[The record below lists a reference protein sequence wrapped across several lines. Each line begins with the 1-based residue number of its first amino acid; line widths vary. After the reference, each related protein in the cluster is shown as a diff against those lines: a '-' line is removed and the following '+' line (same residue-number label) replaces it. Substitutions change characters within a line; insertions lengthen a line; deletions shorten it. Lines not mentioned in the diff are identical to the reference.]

1 MAGLARE
8 GPSRVREPLGIGEAP
23 VEAWR
28 EAGLLKPSV
37 MKPVIATLE
46 QSLVRARLGRLVPG
60 DVAALR
66 DVLRA
71 IIG

>member
-1 MAGLARE
+1 M
-8 GPSRVREPLGIGEAP
+8 REPLGIGEAL
-23 VEAWR
+23 VDGWR

-46 QSLVRARLGRLVPG
+46 QSLVSTRLGRLVPG